1 MVYGSGISLSVL
13 GMSGVQEKEQALTG
27 ISEAAKRHI
36 ANSRAK
42 RSLIYDNLLKEY
54 RWTAS
59 LPSPSNSAIRK

>member
-1 MVYGSGISLSVL
+1 MCGL
-13 GMSGVQEKEQALTG
+13 QEKEQALTG

-54 RWTAS
+54 RWIPS
-59 LPSPSNSAIRK
+59 LPSPDTRVVDVF